1 MIRYV
6 LSLFILL
13 LSFSSLAL
21 TYVGYN
27 VVDGIYHRSSGIT
40 NDGICS
46 VVDSNLG
53 CICIE
58 AYVRGVRKVKIEEY
72 GDTTEQAFEIT
83 CPAEPPQS
91 FPPKLANDQAK
102 IKDFL
107 KFHQGEAKDICTK
120 NIFDFDVVR
129 NKFGELDDVE
139 NEFDEPD
146 IFWLLDSEQREIDCS
161 TANHIHLTQ
170 QELHYTDYM
179 ITLRPPEDKFKM
191 ISLPGDIFAEK
202 CLTTTVK
209 IPDEESVTYY
219 LMGEG
224 RYYFYNNQQYEKFER
239 ENKHL
244 YSYDV
249 RREEFDKFCK
259 SHGFDTQ

>member
-6 LSLFILL
+6 LGLFTLL

-46 VVDSNLG
+46 VIDSNLG

-58 AYVRGVRKVKIEEY
+58 AYVRGVRKIKIEKY

-83 CPAEPPQS
+83 CPTEPPQS
-91 FPPKLANDQAK
+91 FPPKLANDQTK

-120 NIFDFDVVR
+120 NIFDFDDVK
-129 NKFGELDDVE
+129 NKP
-139 NEFDEPD
+139 DEPD
-146 IFWLLDSEQREIDCS
+146 IFWLLNSDQRETSCN
-161 TANHIHLTQ
+161 TTNHIYLTQ

-179 ITLRPPEDKFKM
+179 ITSQPPEDKFKM

-209 IPDEESVTYY
+209 IPGKGSVTYY
-219 LMGEG
+219 TMGG
-224 RYYFYNNQQYEKFER
+224 GYYYFYDQWEYEKFAR

-244 YSYDV
+244 YSVDV
-249 RREEFDKFCK
+249 KREEFDKFCE
-259 SHGFDTQ
+259 SHGFKTQDYEFKEKASE